1 MTDSDGNRGNGGLGL
16 DTRRG
21 QPIPDKR
28 RRLVES
34 ARLVLHQQGVEK
46 TTLADI
52 AHAADVPVGNVYYYF
67 KTKDELVQAA
77 IDAHAQDIQTMLA
90 SFDRHRSPK
99 ARLKALARALTDQR
113 ELAARYGCPHGTL
126 CSELDKRDDG
136 LGQAGAILMQL
147 SIDWVEQQFRSM
159 GRRDARDLAVAMI
172 AAYQGIMLL
181 TNTFR
186 QPELIVREARRLERW
201 IDSLA

>member
-1 MTDSDGNRGNGGLGL
+1 MTDSDGNGGGGVGL
-16 DTRRG
+16 ETRHG
-21 QPIPDKR
+21 QPTPDKR
-28 RRLVES
+28 RRLVEG

-52 AHAADVPVGNVYYYF
+52 AQAADVPVGNVYYYF

-77 IDAHAQDIQTMLA
+77 IDAHAHDIQTMLA

-99 ARLKALARALTDQR
+99 ARLKAFVRAITDQR
-113 ELAARYGCPHGTL
+113 ERAARYGCPHGTL
-126 CSELDKRDDG
+126 CSELSRRDDD
-136 LGQAGAILMQL
+136 LSPAAAILMQL
-147 SIDWVEQQFRSM
+147 FIDWAEQQFRSM

-172 AAYQGIMLL
+172 ASYQGIMLL

-186 QPELIVREARRLERW
+186 QPELIVREARRLDRW